1 MEIIAQILGI
11 IVTLL
16 CIFLTQ
22 LKRKWQ
28 ILLVSFIAN
37 FLNIVMFFL
46 LNGITS
52 AVMVSVTATLQCA
65 INGYLS
71 YKNKES
77 SVLQKIIFMFLYII
91 SGALQFNV
99 FLDILPIIASLLFML
114 AVFQKTEQKM
124 RLFYA
129 GNAVLWIVYD
139 AIIGTTAVFAQIFSL
154 ISICIA
160 LFRYRKR

>member
-1 MEIIAQILGI
+1 METVAQIIGI
-11 IVTLL
+11 VVTIL

-28 ILLVSFIAN
+28 ILLVSFVAN

-46 LNGITS
+46 FNGITS

-77 SVLQKIIFMFLYII
+77 STVQKIIFTILYVI

-99 FLDILPIIASLLFML
+99 FIDILPIIASILFMV
-114 AVFQKTEQKM
+114 AVFQKTEQRM
-124 RLFYA
+124 RIFYA
-129 GNAVLWIVYD
+129 GNAVIWIIYD
-139 AIIGTTAVFAQIFSL
+139 IIIGTTAVFAQIFSL
-154 ISICIA
+154 VSICIA
-160 LFRYRKR
+160 LFRYRKK